1 MFKKK
6 NFLENS
12 IFILEKL
19 KPKKKR
25 SKEISFK
32 KIKAEKDFIT
42 FIQNKSK
49 IKNCKKDRRLRVL
62 NFLWKQV
69 VLK

>member
-32 KIKAEKDFIT
+32 KIRAEKDFIT

-49 IKNCKKDRRLRVL
+49 IKNCKKDRRLRFL

>member
-12 IFILEKL
+12 TFIFEKL

-32 KIKAEKDFIT
+32 KIRAEKDFIT

-49 IKNCKKDRRLRVL
+49 IKNCKKDRRLKIL
-62 NFLWKQV
+62 NLLWKQV
-69 VLK
+69 